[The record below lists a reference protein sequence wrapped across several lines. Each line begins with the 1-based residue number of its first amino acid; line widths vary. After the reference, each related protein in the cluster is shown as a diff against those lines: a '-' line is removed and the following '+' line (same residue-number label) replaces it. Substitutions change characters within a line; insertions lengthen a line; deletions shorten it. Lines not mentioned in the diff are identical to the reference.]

1 MMHINGII
9 SWTSAAATTC
19 RTTVTWQVWNVSYTT
34 NDPWSGWCTNAAAT
48 TGSVTANGSWAAWQ
62 RHYVRQ
68 PQPYVAPRELTPAER
83 DAERVAAAAREQGRR
98 AREDGLRAARL
109 EAERKAEALLLRH
122 LSPEQREEYQRTK
135 SFTVKLPSGALYR
148 INKGRAGNVELMAA
162 ELPTIVGA
170 SPNVEVVA
178 NQGFIARERLCI
190 HPDLL
195 VPDCDN
201 MLAQKLMLETDEQ
214 NFRRIANITR
224 LAGGC
229 R

>member
-1 MMHINGII
+1 MNGII
-9 SWTSAAATTC
+9 SWTSAATC
-19 RTTVTWQVWNVSYTT
+19 TTTVTWGVWNVSYSDPWGAWTTSATT
-34 NDPWSGWCTNAAAT
+34 NSTASAT
-48 TGSVTANGSWAAWQ
+48 TYGDPWAAWL
-62 RHYVRQ
+62 RQ
-68 PQPYVAPRELTPAER
+68 AQSRPVYTAPRVPTPEER
-83 DAERVAAAAREQGRR
+83 AADEAR
-98 AREDGLRAARL
+98 ARAFRARADADRAARL

-148 INKGRAGNVELMAA
+148 INKGRSGNVELAA
-162 ELPTIVGA
+162 PLPMIEGA
-170 SPNVEVVA
+170 SPSVGVAA
-178 NQGFIARERLCI
+178 NQRFVACERLCI
-190 HPDLL
+190 HPDLP

-224 LAGGC
+224 LAGGA